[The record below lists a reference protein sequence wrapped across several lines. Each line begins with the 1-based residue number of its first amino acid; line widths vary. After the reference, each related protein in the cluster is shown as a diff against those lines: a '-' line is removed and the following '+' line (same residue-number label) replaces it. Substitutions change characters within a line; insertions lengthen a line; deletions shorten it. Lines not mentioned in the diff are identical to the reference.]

1 MSKFGYCYSIYEIFY
16 PRDRERMKGKDP
28 FSGREKGLPAG
39 KSMDGDEKASS
50 GKYKNYYLRS
60 IFRIKDF

>member
-1 MSKFGYCYSIYEIFY
+1 MRKFWYCYSIYEIFY

-50 GKYKNYYLRS
+50 GKYKN
-60 IFRIKDF
+60 